1 MPCTDIRPM
10 QVRPV
15 QPPVALA
22 SLGEAADFLRSLP
35 IAEHAEPLI
44 DVMEAADEPE
54 MERRAWQAF
63 ETFASAMRIP
73 VKPAA

>member
-1 MPCTDIRPM
+1 MQCTDTRPM

-15 QPPVALA
+15 QQPVALA

-35 IAEHAEPLI
+35 IAKHAEPLI

-63 ETFASAMRIP
+63 ETFACAMRLP
-73 VKPAA
+73 VRLAA

>member
-10 QVRPV
+10 QVRSI
-15 QPPVALA
+15 QPATVLT
-22 SLGEAADFLRSLP
+22 SLGEAADFLRGLP

-54 MERRAWQAF
+54 MERRARQAF
-63 ETFASAMRIP
+63 ETFACAMRLP
-73 VKPAA
+73 VRLGA